1 MMNNNKKNYV
11 PGIYSLKLKN
21 LHAKAIDYA
30 ISTIGSPDVDNL
42 AMYKDRDQLL
52 GITHFDEDDLNNS
65 IRKLTTLSQ
74 KIVKRTSSNI
84 LINSDEHVF
93 DRVAE
98 SILELN
104 RYPLL
109 VVLNDETE
117 L

>member
-52 GITHFDEDDLNNS
+52 GIDTF
-65 IRKLTTLSQ
+65 
-74 KIVKRTSSNI
+74 
-84 LINSDEHVF
+84 
-93 DRVAE
+93 
-98 SILELN
+98 
-104 RYPLL
+104 
-109 VVLNDETE
+109 
-117 L
+117 